1 MSKENLNQ
9 FIQKVIDSEG
19 LQARIGDEIDA
30 DSLIALGAECG
41 CEFTAEELQDS
52 AELSDEELDTV
63 AGGAGNSYLSLSPPA
78 RRKSQRRFRANSGSF
93 TARIVITEQDE
104 GANIVEGS
112 TGGGSRTSLTG
123 EKLPVI

>member
-63 AGGAGNSYLSLSPPA
+63 AGGVN
-78 RRKSQRRFRANSGSF
+78 
-93 TARIVITEQDE
+93 TEP
-104 GANIVEGS
+104 IW
-112 TGGGSRTSLTG
+112 
-123 EKLPVI
+123 